1 MHSPVH
7 LLLSLACRRWFLQIK
22 WSHGVK
28 SGPWAARRWM
38 ARLTRVK
45 LTQVMTN
52 SKGRAIAAILF
63 DRDEWRINIYEAH
76 GFATEEEAQAFW
88 RANFDPENG
97 EFHAERRRHKR
108 FDMTS
113 LRVKVML
120 VQETSDE
127 PRYEDCT
134 LVNLSYGGLRVLAHR
149 PLQEG
154 DKCQFLIE
162 LQRSVKGS
170 AVVEA
175 LIRWVRSVGSEA
187 WDLGAQFLESS
198 KGWLGPEENDL
209 RSVAEWREQP

>member
-1 MHSPVH
+1 M
-7 LLLSLACRRWFLQIK
+7 
-22 WSHGVK
+22 
-28 SGPWAARRWM
+28 ARR
-38 ARLTRVK
+38 AQVK
-45 LTQVMTN
+45 LTQIMTN

-63 DRDEWRINIYEAH
+63 DPIRNEWRINIYEAH
-76 GFATEEEAQAFW
+76 GFAREEEAQVFW

-97 EFHAERRRHKR
+97 EFHPERRRHKR

-113 LRVKVML
+113 LRVNIML
-120 VQETSDE
+120 VRETSGE
-127 PRYEDCT
+127 PRYEDCA
-134 LVNLSYGGLRVLAHR
+134 LLNLSHGGMRVLAHR

-162 LQRSVKGS
+162 LQRPVKGS

-198 KGWLGPEENDL
+198 KGWLGPEGNDL
-209 RSVAEWREQP
+209 RSVVASRQRP

>member
-1 MHSPVH
+1 
-7 LLLSLACRRWFLQIK
+7 
-22 WSHGVK
+22 
-28 SGPWAARRWM
+28 M

-63 DRDEWRINIYEAH
+63 DHDEWRINIYEAH